1 MGPSAIEI
9 MQMGWAE
16 DEIGTETNLKA
27 DDSGHIL
34 TMVKFYS
41 IRVRKVTLVEP
52 SKNPPGVKL
61 SLSGIIYAA

>member
-52 SKNPPGVKL
+52 SENPPGVKL
-61 SLSGIIYAA
+61 SLSGIINAS